1 MLYAQTGRKIHAMQ
15 KSFIIFFMVIQG
27 ICLLL
32 RDGRNFTFHRMKKII
47 SCLQLCTMSVRLA
60 VCQMEIIVVEEFGSH
75 KVYFKVYLPS
85 SVHVLTSSR
94 TDFPSFLLTSQ
105 RWMVF
110 CSPSS
115 QTLMIRP

>member
-1 MLYAQTGRKIHAMQ
+1 MHKQEEKYMQ
-15 KSFIIFFMVIQG
+15 CRSHSLFFYVYTRYC

-32 RDGRNFTFHRMKKII
+32 RDGRNFTFHRMEKII

-60 VCQMEIIVVEEFGSH
+60 VCQMEIIVVEEFGSS

-105 RWMVF
+105 RWIVF

>member
-32 RDGRNFTFHRMKKII
+32 RDSRNFTFHRMKKII

-60 VCQMEIIVVEEFGSH
+60 VCQMEIIVVEEFGSS
-75 KVYFKVYLPS
+75 KVYF
-85 SVHVLTSSR
+85 
-94 TDFPSFLLTSQ
+94 
-105 RWMVF
+105 
-110 CSPSS
+110 
-115 QTLMIRP
+115 